1 MLRSGLDEFKVVVAI
16 DCIDAAITPARN
28 NRNIETIFKP

>member
-1 MLRSGLDEFKVVVAI
+1 MLRSGLDEFKV
-16 DCIDAAITPARN
+16 DFIDAAITPAWN